1 MWLTCKYIVT
11 ITKKI
16 YSYTSFCYSNLYTN
30 QRLYY
35 SKFVLPNLKL
45 LKLQWFNILKKLRS
59 QVKNC
64 YRLSIAILITIL
76 ETFGTK
82 VQNYAAYETNVKKI
96 NIIN

>member
-1 MWLTCKYIVT
+1 M
-11 ITKKI
+11 
-16 YSYTSFCYSNLYTN
+16 
-30 QRLYY
+30 
-35 SKFVLPNLKL
+35 
-45 LKLQWFNILKKLRS
+45 QWFNILKKLRS